1 MRRRWTY
8 ELSLGASW
16 APVMTRSGAK
26 ISFRTGLTYRLAM
39 AYSKSYVN
47 YVNYIYVNQD
57 NYI

>member
-1 MRRRWTY
+1 
-8 ELSLGASW
+8 
-16 APVMTRSGAK
+16 MTRSGAK